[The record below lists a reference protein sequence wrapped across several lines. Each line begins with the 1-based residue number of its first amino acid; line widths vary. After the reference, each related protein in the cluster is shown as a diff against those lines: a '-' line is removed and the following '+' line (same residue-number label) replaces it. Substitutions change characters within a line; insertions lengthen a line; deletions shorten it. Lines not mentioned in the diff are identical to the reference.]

1 MAKSQTATDSDQEA
15 PHSFEESLSEL
26 QQIVNDLEDGTLGLE
41 GSMKRFEQGMF
52 LLKNCYRVLEKAEQK
67 IELLTGFDAEGN
79 PLTTPF
85 DASATAKQSGKTAG
99 RRTRNPPSAPSD
111 DSEETE
117 PAEDD
122 AGTLF

>member
-1 MAKSQTATDSDQEA
+1 MAKSKAVTNSDQES

-41 GSMKRFEQGMF
+41 ESMKRFEQGMA
-52 LLKNCYRVLEKAEQK
+52 LLKDCYRVLEKAEQK

-79 PLTTPF
+79 PQTTPF
-85 DASATAKQSGKTAG
+85 DASATVKQSGKTAG
-99 RRTRNPPSAPSD
+99 RRTRKKPSAPSD
-111 DSEETE
+111 DPEETDSE
-117 PAEDD
+117 EDD

>member
-1 MAKSQTATDSDQEA
+1 MAKSKAETDSDQES

-41 GSMKRFEQGMF
+41 GSMKRFEQGMA

-79 PLTTPF
+79 PQTTPF
-85 DASATAKQSGKTAG
+85 DASATAKQTGKSAG
-99 RRTRNPPSAPSD
+99 RRKKKKPSVPSD
-111 DSEETE
+111 DTEETDSEEDE
-117 PAEDD
+117 AD
-122 AGTLF
+122 TLF